1 MRQPLRLT
9 LSALALLALAPAVLS
24 LSLRD
29 ASEPLSLRD
38 AASSAAQAGV
48 PAATGLSSL
57 TRDKWIGLALAISS
71 SLAIGTSFIITKKV
85 RSRAAERGATR
96 AMHRCMCSSGERVPI
111 GAGASLH
118 VQQVADT
125 PLSGRLLEASRL
137 LQSLPHEVCWL

>member
-48 PAATGLSSL
+48 PATTGLSSL

-85 RSRAAERGATR
+85 RSRRRERRHAR
-96 AMHRCMCSSGERVPI
+96 R
-111 GAGASLH
+111 ASLH
-118 VQQVADT
+118 VQQRRAGANWRRCVAAC
-125 PLSGRLLEASRL
+125 PAACRHASAR
-137 LQSLPHEVCWL
+137 QAPRCQPAAAIAAA